1 MPSLI
6 LRRATPLTAAEAS
19 RLPPA
24 CKIPDHDDVVARADV
39 EAPLAELLALAAAM
53 GRAVPDARFEAHV
66 PASSASVDGLA
77 VEALTA
83 EDIGAAL
90 VPASED
96 AQQAPGEDFSTLDP
110 WELLDAG
117 DVNRAL
123 ARFQLGW
130 TLESEDRDRIFRLAK
145 HPEAAKNAIALHIAR
160 HTDYKS
166 FIMHA
171 RRLAQSEDA
180 RVREAAAL
188 AIGALGGPS
197 QEPLLETIRDNDKV
211 PAVRQA
217 AQAGLDD
224 IASRQR

>member
-1 MPSLI
+1 MPTLI
-6 LRRATPLTAAEAS
+6 LRRAKPLTAAEAS

-24 CKIPDHDDVVARADV
+24 CHIPDEDDVVARVDV

-66 PASSASVDGLA
+66 PASAASVDGLD

-90 VPASED
+90 VPASEE
-96 AQQAPGEDFSTLDP
+96 APEASAEDFASLDP
-110 WELLDAG
+110 WELLDQG
-117 DVNRAL
+117 DVNRSL

-130 TLESEDRDRIFRLAK
+130 KLESEDRDRIFRMAR
-145 HPEAAKNAIALHIAR
+145 HPDPAKNAIALHIAR

-171 RRLAQSEDA
+171 RRLVQSEDA

-197 QEPLLETIRDNDKV
+197 QEPLLEKIRDEDKV
-211 PAVRQA
+211 PAVRKA
-217 AQAGLDD
+217 AQVGLDD